1 MYALA
6 SEQILKKFCKGEST
20 VEFWYGFGVIT
31 AIHILAAISPGPDF
45 IFVSQQTLSRG
56 RATGL
61 LCALGVALGFSVH
74 ILYSIMGLAVV
85 IANAAWF
92 LTAIK
97 IVGGAYLIWLGYQGL
112 KARAKNEVVEIKQE
126 KLTPQSYG
134 KSIWKGFLCNV
145 LNPKAPVYLVSV
157 FTVVLSPE
165 MPLWQ
170 LSIYGL
176 WMMFLLFAWF
186 ATVAFLLSI
195 PQVNAQFQKA
205 GHWIDRLLGTVM
217 VGLGIKV
224 ISG

>member
-1 MYALA
+1 MARFL
-6 SEQILKKFCKGEST
+6 L
-20 VEFWYGFGVIT
+20 IT
-31 AIHILAAISPGPDF
+31 SIHILAAISPGPDF

-56 RATGL
+56 RLAGI
-61 LCALGVALGFSVH
+61 LCAFGVALGFSVH
-74 ILYSIMGLAVV
+74 ILYSVLGLAVV
-85 IANAAWF
+85 IANAAWL

-112 KARAKNEVVEIKQE
+112 KAKAKQDVVELKAEQQP
-126 KLTPQSYG
+126 PQSAL
-134 KSIWKGFLCNV
+134 KTIWKGFLCNV

-157 FTVVLSPE
+157 FTVVLSPD

-170 LSIYGL
+170 LSIYGG

-195 PQVNAQFQKA
+195 PRVNQQFQKA
-205 GHWIDRLLGTVM
+205 GHWIDRLLGAVM

-224 ISG
+224 VVG